1 MKTSRL
7 VEKIFIRSFLIVTL
21 FLLQSC
27 SNTLIG
33 EKLENSFDLTENP
46 NTSEKTNNKP
56 QKTNNKPQK
65 NNKKTKIKSRIKD
78 DKKENKNNFDNIIK
92 ENSITKKDRLSQKSD
107 QSIKKKFF
115 NPQPYRIILRL
126 SGANPSAPAETVTE
140 ALRKAG
146 VQFEVEKIERF
157 NEENFSKNTS
167 LKR

>member
-1 MKTSRL
+1 MNISRL
-7 VEKIFIRSFLIVTL
+7 VEKIFIRLFLIASFLP
-21 FLLQSC
+21 LQSC

-33 EKLENSFDLTENP
+33 EKLENSFDPTENP
-46 NTSEKTNNKP
+46 KNSRQTSNDL
-56 QKTNNKPQK
+56 QKLDE
-65 NNKKTKIKSRIKD
+65 KTKIKSRIKD
-78 DKKENKNNFDNIIK
+78 DKKENRNNFANIIK
-92 ENSITKKDRLSQKSD
+92 ENSISNKDRLSQKSTK
-107 QSIKKKFF
+107 SIKKTIF

-157 NEENFSKNTS
+157 DEENFLKNTS

>member
-1 MKTSRL
+1 MIFIRL

-21 FLLQSC
+21 LPLQSC

-33 EKLENSFDLTENP
+33 EKLENSFDIIGTPKTL
-46 NTSEKTNNKP
+46 EKANNKQ
-56 QKTNNKPQK
+56 QKLNEKI
-65 NNKKTKIKSRIKD
+65 KIKSRTKD
-78 DKKENKNNFDNIIK
+78 DKKENESDFANINK
-92 ENSITKKDRLSQKSD
+92 ENLISNKDRLSQKSTK
-107 QSIKKKFF
+107 SKKRTIF

-157 NEENFSKNTS
+157 DDESFSKNTS

>member
-1 MKTSRL
+1 MNISRL
-7 VEKIFIRSFLIVTL
+7 VEKIFIRLFLIVTL
-21 FLLQSC
+21 LVLQSC

-33 EKLENSFDLTENP
+33 EKLENSFDINDNSKTLG
-46 NTSEKTNNKP
+46 KTNDKP
-56 QKTNNKPQK
+56 QKINE
-65 NNKKTKIKSRIKD
+65 KTKIKLRIKD
-78 DKKENKNNFDNIIK
+78 DKKEKKK
-92 ENSITKKDRLSQKSD
+92 ENDFTNIGKQDLISNKDRLSQKSTKL
-107 QSIKKKFF
+107 IKKTFF

-126 SGANPSAPAETVTE
+126 SGTNPSAPAETVTE